1 MDENNTLEEPP
12 LDTGDT
18 NQYSNDLTENWNND
32 QETAIVDNDTPVH
45 IVENGSDQNT
55 EEKSQMV
62 SQ

>member
-1 MDENNTLEEPP
+1 MEENNTLEEPP

-18 NQYSNDLTENWNND
+18 LETNDLTENWNND

-45 IVENGSDQNT
+45 IVENASDQNT